1 MILPVFGLTMLWVVK
16 VFSMDLLG
24 NLLEVGF
31 FIPFPFIFG
40 LNYRPIANLLG
51 NNIFVDNCDTWFYTV
66 FSENATEADREYWGK
81 NTGERGAESYGLIN
95 GHDNFL
101 STTCYDVNRTVPYFL
116 DWEEDSA
123 LKYPGQYTGDGD
135 GCNQF
140 LMEELE
146 TLALTPI
153 LIENRNFDWNED
165 VRAIPDAVYTVHHA
179 SNENFL
185 YDVKAMDHHI
195 W

>member
-116 DWEEDSA
+116 DWEEESA
-123 LKYPGQYTGDGD
+123 TLKGGQYAPDSD
-135 GCNQF
+135 GCIQF
-140 LMEELE
+140 LMDELLV
-146 TLALTPI
+146 LAETPI
-153 LIENRNFDWNED
+153 QLENRNFD
-165 VRAIPDAVYTVHHA
+165 
-179 SNENFL
+179 
-185 YDVKAMDHHI
+185 
-195 W
+195 

>member
-1 MILPVFGLTMLWVVK
+1 MFGLSLLWIMK

-40 LNYRPIANLLG
+40 LNYRPLANLLG
-51 NNIFVDNCDTWFYTV
+51 NNIFVDNCDTFFYTV
-66 FSENATEADREYWGK
+66 FSEEANEEDREYWGK
-81 NTGERGAESYGLIN
+81 NTGEVGAPDASYGLIN
-95 GHDNFL
+95 GNENFL
-101 STTCYDVNRTVPYFL
+101 STTCFDVNKTVPYFV
-116 DWEEDSA
+116 DWEEESVSKHNGKYSGDS
-123 LKYPGQYTGDGD
+123 D

-146 TLALTPI
+146 TLALVPI
-153 LIENRNFDWNED
+153 LIENRNFDFNDD
-165 VRAIPDAVYTVHHA
+165 VKVIPDAVYTVHKA
-179 SNENFL
+179 SKENFL